1 MSNVLRS
8 LPTVSELL
16 ESPQLK
22 SLVSRVSH
30 NVVVTR
36 ASQFLDDLRGQLQ
49 TATGVNIPTPSEL
62 AERIAKWIAHDRGGL
77 KSVLNATGVIL
88 HPQLAGPPL
97 PVSAVAALA
106 DVAGGFAPLHFDMN
120 TGQAGDRDDAAQ
132 TLLCRLTGAEAAHV
146 AGTHAGAAL
155 ALLAAIGS
163 SRGTLAP
170 RAEGQGEVLVAR
182 SQIGHVGGRK
192 LTELVALAGATL
204 KEVGTTHQAT
214 TADFAAAIGSRTTAI
229 LLPTAADYA
238 IVGATQQATLADLV
252 PLARKHNLP
261 LIHDLGLG
269 GLIDMTRFGLPDQPV
284 AQRSIE
290 AGADLALLSG
300 NKLLGGPECGI
311 VVGKRALVQRLREH
325 SLSACLP
332 AGSLALAAL
341 AATLR
346 LYDDSESIERTIP
359 LFALLST
366 PIENLKNRAERIG
379 PQIVASGVA
388 SVEILEAETSLA
400 GQIVPGQM
408 LRTVRLALT
417 PTSGTSAM
425 LAAALRQT
433 TPAVIATLDGA
444 RLLLDLRSIPPSGDI
459 GLVTAIES
467 LAAPKP
473 AAPPTSP
480 PSPSTDLPP
489 LTPA

>member
-1 MSNVLRS
+1 MSNVLRG
-8 LPTVSELL
+8 LPTVNELL

-49 TATGVNIPTPSEL
+49 TATGVNIPTPAEL
-62 AERIAKWIAHDRGGL
+62 ADRIAKWIASDRGGL
-77 KSVLNATGVIL
+77 RSVINATGVIL

-97 PVSAVAALA
+97 AASAVAALA
-106 DVAGGFAPLHFDMN
+106 EVAGGFSPLEYDLMAG
-120 TGQAGDRDDAAQ
+120 TAGDRDQAAAAI
-132 TLLCRLTGAEAAHV
+132 LSRLTGAEAAHV

-155 ALLAAIGS
+155 VLLTAIGNK
-163 SRGTLAP
+163 
-170 RAEGQGEVLVAR
+170 GEVLVAR
-182 SQIGHVGGRK
+182 SQIGHLGGRK

-214 TADFAAAIGSRTTAI
+214 AADFAAAIGPRTTAI

-238 IVGATQQATLADLV
+238 IVGATEQATLAELV
-252 PLARKHNLP
+252 PVARKHNLP
-261 LIHDLGLG
+261 LVHDLGLG
-269 GLIDMTRFGLPDQPV
+269 GLLDMGRFGLPNQPF
-284 AQRSIE
+284 AIRSIE
-290 AGADLALLSG
+290 AGADLVLLSG

-311 VVGKRALVQRLREH
+311 VVGKRGLIRKLKEH
-325 SLSACLP
+325 SLSACVP
-332 AGSLALAAL
+332 AGSLALSGL

-346 LYDDSESIERTIP
+346 LYEDPESIERAIP

-388 SVEILEAETSLA
+388 SVEIIETETSLA
-400 GQIVPGQM
+400 GQVLPGQM
-408 LRTVRLALT
+408 LKTIRLALVPKT
-417 PTSGTSAM
+417 GSAAS
-425 LAAALRQT
+425 LTASLRQA
-433 TPAVIATLDGA
+433 TPAVIGILSDN
-444 RLLLDLRSIPPSGDI
+444 RVLLDLRSVPPSGDI

-467 LAAPKP
+467 LAPPKP
-473 AAPPTSP
+473 AAPTPPPPPSP
-480 PSPSTDLPP
+480 PSDLPQ